1 MIRNLPIT
9 LLEKHAYVGSVKIE
23 LQARNGRHAVS
34 LINGTNTMHYVECTD
49 VNASIQFVMDNYMM
63 VMADCERID
72 YEPPSLTEYYSDNSR
87 YYGD

>member
-1 MIRNLPIT
+1 MHLN
-9 LLEKHAYVGSVKIE
+9 HAFVGSVKVE

-34 LINGTNTMHYVECTD
+34 LINGTNSMRYVECTD
-49 VNASIQFVMDNYMM
+49 VNASIQFVIDNYAE

-72 YEPPSLTEYYSDNSR
+72 YEPGTLTEYYSDNSR